1 APVHC
6 SRQVAGRVHALRCP
20 DAVRPAERPVVTA
33 TVLGAGG
40 HELRTVR
47 FIEGDVWC
55 RVLWDVARMPRA
67 ERPGSPNVL
76 RARVDRVRTR
86 HRIRVT
92 YLRPVEPNRF
102 AAVHDRGGADDP
114 SLRVAV
120 AEIRAAE
127 PARELVEAPRRI
139 RRVVTGVTT
148 VPVDHLRER
157 LPQIAQVRPGA
168 VVLRAAHHL

>member
-1 APVHC
+1 M
-6 SRQVAGRVHALRCP
+6 QVFFFFQAEDGIRDYKVTGVQTCALP
-20 DAVRPAERPVVTA
+20 ISTI
-33 TVLGAGG
+33 LGAGG

-55 RVLWDVARMPRA
+55 RVLRDVARMPRA

-76 RARVDRVRTR
+76 RARVDRVRAR

-102 AAVHDRGGADDP
+102 AAVHDRGGADHP

-120 AEIRAAE
+120 
-127 PARELVEAPRRI
+127 
-139 RRVVTGVTT
+139 
-148 VPVDHLRER
+148 
-157 LPQIAQVRPGA
+157 
-168 VVLRAAHHL
+168 